1 MTVDTAAGPESRTTR
16 TMSPVHS
23 VPVAVVGLACRAIGV
38 DGPEALRRVLLEGRD
53 VLARHDAAG
62 AGALGV
68 PAALARDPR
77 YVGTAA
83 MLPGQERFDHAL
95 FGLSLREAELL
106 DPQHRLFLELCREAL
121 EDAAWLAPAAGR
133 RVGVFGGCGSPIYL
147 MTRLA
152 GAGAALEAAGATAL
166 SFAAKP
172 DFLSLRVAYRL
183 DLRGPAMT
191 VQTGCSTGMSVV
203 QAAMAALAAGE
214 CEAALAGA
222 ACLTRLDPAGYLYHP
237 GAIES
242 PTGRCRPFDAAADG
256 TVGGSGGAVVLLKRL
271 ADAERDGDH
280 IHAVIRAVAI
290 TNDGG
295 AKIGFTAPG
304 EEAQAEAV
312 ARAFRVS
319 GINPD
324 TIGCVEAHGT
334 ATALGDPIELAALT
348 RGFRAAGGTRLAH
361 AALGS
366 VKGNLGHADAA
377 AGMLSIA
384 KAVLSVAHGE
394 IYPTANTTTP
404 NPELR
409 LAETP
414 FRLPTAPEA
423 WPAACHPRRMAV
435 NCYGMGG
442 TNLHAI
448 LEQAPAGSPRAAE
461 PAGPLVFVLSAA
473 DEEILEALAARM
485 AAAFT
490 AGAAPAA
497 VDVAFSLATGR
508 PALAARRAVVA
519 QDLAQAARLLT
530 QPGPALPVLR
540 DRPVVID
547 RADAAWAALLPD
559 LTDSPDA
566 RGLVDGVAP
575 ARLVSGPADG
585 TDPLMADPLMADP
598 LMVDGRD
605 RLQALA
611 RLWCLGVRIDW
622 AAVFQG
628 SHPRR
633 VPLPVMP
640 YRPTRCWIDLAPAE
654 PVTAATVA
662 PAAVMPAFVEAPLA
676 AGTAMPA
683 TIVTGCAAPVTGL
696 GTTLPLAEAGAVT
709 GRVLLVLP
717 GALGLA
723 GRRPADPEELRQ
735 ASALRARPGVDL
747 TIIDTAPAVDLPPVT
762 ASALAARI
770 RAEAAGDAPAVAFDG
785 ARRLVLVAEAVAAED
800 AAPLPDDGR
809 PAPETAG
816 PDLAHPAASA
826 AAARL
831 AALPVEPARGPA
843 LDAALDRLCAAHSV
857 AMMRRSGV
865 DMAPGA
871 GITRAEL
878 DRRIGLVRGQG
889 QGQGQGWSQGQG
901 WGRMLDAALADLAAD
916 GLLTIAGDRLIW
928 GPAVADLPAP
938 DAAADRV
945 RAIDPDH
952 AGLVAL
958 IDHCMA
964 AHGEV
969 FAGRRPATTVIA
981 GREAGRLFTGAGPA
995 IERHSSRARV
1005 LDAAAD
1011 AVVAAVDAAAA
1022 AGRTARI
1029 VEVGGGTG
1037 AFTGP
1042 VLDRLAGRTVDY
1054 LFTDV
1059 SGEFVARAR
1068 ATLAARGLTGV
1079 RVARFDVSRDP
1090 ADQGLEV
1097 GGADLVL
1104 ALDVIHATADLRVS
1118 LDNVARL
1125 LRPGGLLLLAELVVA
1140 RRWVNAIWGLA
1151 TGWWVMADDRT
1162 TSPLIDP
1169 AAWRRVLEGAGFATE
1184 AVLPDT
1190 DGADTRLFIARNT
1203 RTGPAALALHEGA
1216 LPAALPQ
1223 ARRHVLIRPVAA
1235 GDLVAAALA
1244 GAEARA
1250 LEWATGAEAV
1260 AWTGEGRPDARQRH
1274 LLQRTGA
1281 AVLMPAGDA
1290 AAAPAAAPVDGDAA
1304 FALVAGLWHDLLG
1317 VTPEDAA
1324 ADFYA
1329 AGGDSLIATRML
1341 ALLAERH
1348 GLDLPATALFAAT
1361 TAGEMAGLIRVA
1373 APAADAAAT
1382 DAGADADLLDLLAD
1396 IENMSDE
1403 EIAAAMARLEGQ
1415 EQDGREVAE

>member
-1 MTVDTAAGPESRTTR
+1 MTVDTADTAQSF
-16 TMSPVHS
+16 PVHT
-23 VPVAVVGLACRAIGV
+23 VPIAVTGLACRAIGV
-38 DGPEALRRVLLEGRD
+38 DGPDALRRVLLEGRD
-53 VLARHDAAG
+53 VLARHDAAT
-62 AGALGV
+62 AAALGV

-83 MLPGQERFDHAL
+83 MLPGQESFDHAL

-203 QAAMAALAAGE
+203 QAAVAALAAGE

-222 ACLTRLDPAGYLYHP
+222 ACLTRLDPAGYLHHP

-256 TVGGSGGAVVLLKRL
+256 TVGGSGGAVVVLKRL

-304 EEAQAEAV
+304 EAAQAEAV

-319 GINPD
+319 GIHPD

-334 ATALGDPIELAALT
+334 ATALGDPIEVAALT

-394 IYPTANTTTP
+394 IYPTANTTTA

-423 WPAACHPRRMAV
+423 WPVADHPRRMAV

-448 LEQAPAGSPRAAE
+448 LEQAPARAPGAAT
-461 PAGPLVFVLSAA
+461 PADPLVFVLSAA
-473 DEEILEALAARM
+473 DAEMLEALAARM

-490 AGAAPAA
+490 ADDAPAA
-497 VDVAFSLATGR
+497 LDAAFSLATGR

-519 QDLAQAARLLT
+519 RDVAEAAALLT
-530 QPGPALPVLR
+530 MPTPALPVLR

-547 RADAAWAALLPD
+547 GADAGWAALLPD

-575 ARLVSGPADG
+575 ARLVFGPDNAPTG
-585 TDPLMADPLMADP
+585 DPADPLI
-598 LMVDGRD
+598 VDGRD
-605 RLQALA
+605 RMQALA
-611 RLWCLGVRIDW
+611 RLWCLGVRVDW
-622 AAVFQG
+622 TAVFKG
-628 SHPRR
+628 TSPRR

-640 YRPTRCWIDLAPAE
+640 YRPTRCWIDLAQVE
-654 PVTAATVA
+654 PVTAAAVA
-662 PAAVMPAFVEAPLA
+662 PAAVTPAFVEAPLA
-676 AGTAMPA
+676 AGTAVPA

-696 GTTLPLAEAGAVT
+696 GPTLPLAEAGAVT

-735 ASALRARPGVDL
+735 ARALRARPGVDL
-747 TIIDTAPAVDLPPVT
+747 TIIDTAAAADLPP
-762 ASALAARI
+762 AAAAALAARV

-785 ARRLVLVAEAVAAED
+785 ARRLVLVAEAVATDE
-800 AAPLPDDGR
+800 AAPLTDDGWQ
-809 PAPETAG
+809 ATETAG
-816 PDLAHPAASA
+816 PELAHPAASA
-826 AAARL
+826 AEARL

-843 LDAALDRLCAAHSV
+843 LDAALDRLCAAHSL
-857 AMMRRSGV
+857 AMLRTGGIDV
-865 DMAPGA
+865 APGA
-871 GITRAEL
+871 TITRAEL
-878 DRRIGLVRGQG
+878 DRRIGLVQG
-889 QGQGQGWSQGQG
+889 QMQGQMQG
-901 WGRMLDAALADLAAD
+901 WRRMLDAALADLAAD

-928 GPAVADLPAP
+928 GPAVADLPTP
-938 DAAADRV
+938 EAAADRV
-945 RAIDPDH
+945 LAIDPDH

-958 IDHCMA
+958 INHCMA

-981 GREAGRLFTGAGPA
+981 GREAGRLFAGAGPA

-1042 VLDRLAGRTVDY
+1042 VLDRLAGRAVDY

-1090 ADQGLEV
+1090 ADQGLET

-1118 LDNVARL
+1118 LDHVARL

-1169 AAWRRVLEGAGFATE
+1169 AAWRRVLDGAGFATE

-1203 RTGPAALALHEGA
+1203 RTSLTDLALHAGELPEA
-1216 LPAALPQ
+1216 LSP
-1223 ARRHVLIRPVAA
+1223 ARRHVLIRPAAA

-1250 LEWATGAEAV
+1250 LEWATGVEAV
-1260 AWTGEGRPDARQRH
+1260 AWTGDGRPDAGLRG
-1274 LLQRTGA
+1274 LLRRTGA
-1281 AVLMPAGDA
+1281 AVLMPPAPA
-1290 AAAPAAAPVDGDAA
+1290 ADVAAAAPVDGDAA

-1348 GLDLPATALFAAT
+1348 GLELPASNLFAAT
-1361 TAGEMAGLIRVA
+1361 TAGEMAAAIRA
-1373 APAADAAAT
+1373 TAPAAEPATAEGDAE
-1382 DAGADADLLDLLAD
+1382 LLDLLAD
-1396 IENMSDE
+1396 IENMSDD

-1415 EQDGREVAE
+1415 QPDGREVAE

>member
-1 MTVDTAAGPESRTTR
+1 MTVDTAQSF
-16 TMSPVHS
+16 PVHT
-23 VPVAVVGLACRAIGV
+23 VPIAVTGLACRAIGV
-38 DGPEALRRVLLEGRD
+38 DGPDALRRVLLEGRD
-53 VLARHDAAG
+53 VLARHDAAD
-62 AGALGV
+62 AAALGV

-83 MLPGQERFDHAL
+83 MLPGQESFDHAL

-203 QAAMAALAAGE
+203 QAAVAALAAGE

-222 ACLTRLDPAGYLYHP
+222 ACLTRLDPAGYLHHP

-256 TVGGSGGAVVLLKRL
+256 TVGGSGGAVVVLKRL

-304 EEAQAEAV
+304 EAAQAEAV
-312 ARAFRVS
+312 TRAFRAS
-319 GINPD
+319 GIHPD

-334 ATALGDPIELAALT
+334 ATALGDPIEVAALT

-384 KAVLSVAHGE
+384 KAVLSVAHDE
-394 IYPTANTTTP
+394 IYPTANTTTA

-414 FRLPTAPEA
+414 FRLPHAPEA
-423 WPAACHPRRMAV
+423 WPAADHPRRMAV

-448 LEQAPAGSPRAAE
+448 LEQAPAGRPRAAA
-461 PAGPLVFVLSAA
+461 PADPLVFVLSAA
-473 DEEILEALAARM
+473 DAEMLEALAARM

-490 AGAAPAA
+490 ADDAPAA
-497 VDVAFSLATGR
+497 LDAAFSLATGR

-519 QDLAQAARLLT
+519 RDVAEAAALLT
-530 QPGPALPVLR
+530 MPAPALPVLR

-547 RADAAWAALLPD
+547 GADAGWAALLPD

-575 ARLVSGPADG
+575 ARLVFGPDNAPTG
-585 TDPLMADPLMADP
+585 DPADPLI
-598 LMVDGRD
+598 VDGRD
-605 RLQALA
+605 RMQALA
-611 RLWCLGVRIDW
+611 RLWCLGVRVDW
-622 AAVFQG
+622 TAVFAG
-628 SHPRR
+628 ASPRR

-654 PVTAATVA
+654 PVTAAAAA
-662 PAAVMPAFVEAPLA
+662 PAAVTPAFVEAPLA

-683 TIVTGCAAPVTGL
+683 TIVTGCAAPTTGL

-735 ASALRARPGVDL
+735 ARALRARPGVDL
-747 TIIDTAPAVDLPPVT
+747 TIIDTAPAVDLPPAA

-770 RAEAAGDAPAVAFDG
+770 RAEAAGDAPAIAFDG
-785 ARRLVLVAEAVAAED
+785 ARRLVLVAEAVAADD
-800 AAPLPDDGR
+800 AAPAPDDGWQ
-809 PAPETAG
+809 ATETAG
-816 PDLAHPAASA
+816 PELARPAASA

-831 AALPVEPARGPA
+831 AALPVEPARGLA
-843 LDAALDRLCAAHSV
+843 LDAALDRLCAAHSI
-857 AMMRRSGV
+857 AMLRTGGIDV
-865 DMAPGA
+865 VPGA
-871 GITRAEL
+871 TITRAEL
-878 DRRIGLVRGQG
+878 DRRIGLVQGQG
-889 QGQGQGWSQGQG
+889 QLGQGQGWR
-901 WGRMLDAALADLAAD
+901 RMLDAALADLAAE

-938 DAAADRV
+938 DAVADRV

-981 GREAGRLFTGAGPA
+981 GREAGRLFAGAGPA

-1042 VLDRLAGRTVDY
+1042 VLDRLAGRAVDY

-1090 ADQGLEV
+1090 ADQGLET

-1104 ALDVIHATADLRVS
+1104 ALDVIHATADLGVS

-1125 LRPGGLLLLAELVVA
+1125 LRPGGLLLLAELVIA

-1203 RTGPAALALHEGA
+1203 RTSLTDLALYEGE
-1216 LPAALPQ
+1216 LPEPLPP
-1223 ARRHVLIRPVAA
+1223 AMRHVLIRPAA
-1235 GDLVAAALA
+1235 TGDLVAAALA

-1260 AWTGEGRPDARQRH
+1260 AWTGDGRPDARLRGLLRH
-1274 LLQRTGA
+1274 TRA
-1281 AVLMPAGDA
+1281 AVLMPLAAADA
-1290 AAAPAAAPVDGDAA
+1290 AAAAPVDGDAA

-1317 VTPEDAA
+1317 VMPEDAA

-1348 GLDLPATALFAAT
+1348 GLELPASALFAAT
-1361 TAGEMAGLIRVA
+1361 TAGEMAGLIRAA
-1373 APAADAAAT
+1373 APVTEPAALESDAE
-1382 DAGADADLLDLLAD
+1382 LLDLLAD
-1396 IENMSDE
+1396 IESMSDD

-1415 EQDGREVAE
+1415 EPDGREVAE

>member
-1 MTVDTAAGPESRTTR
+1 MTVDTADTAQSF
-16 TMSPVHS
+16 PVHT
-23 VPVAVVGLACRAIGV
+23 VPIAVTGLACRAIGV
-38 DGPEALRRVLLEGRD
+38 DGPDALRRVLLEGRD
-53 VLARHDAAG
+53 VLARHDAAD
-62 AGALGV
+62 AAALGV

-83 MLPGQERFDHAL
+83 MLQGQESFDHAL

-203 QAAMAALAAGE
+203 QAAVAALAAGE

-222 ACLTRLDPAGYLYHP
+222 ACLTRLDPAGYLHHP

-256 TVGGSGGAVVLLKRL
+256 TVGGSGGAVVVLKRL

-304 EEAQAEAV
+304 EAAQAEAV
-312 ARAFRVS
+312 ARAFRAS
-319 GINPD
+319 GIHPD

-334 ATALGDPIELAALT
+334 ATALGDPIEVAALT

-394 IYPTANTTTP
+394 IYPTANTTTA

-414 FRLPTAPEA
+414 FRLPRAPEA
-423 WPAACHPRRMAV
+423 WPAADHPRRMAV

-448 LEQAPAGSPRAAE
+448 LEQAPAGRPRAAA
-461 PAGPLVFVLSAA
+461 PADPLVFVLSAA
-473 DEEILEALAARM
+473 DAEMLEALAARM

-490 AGAAPAA
+490 ADDAPAA
-497 VDVAFSLATGR
+497 LDAAFSLATGR

-519 QDLAQAARLLT
+519 RDVAEAAALLT
-530 QPGPALPVLR
+530 MPTPALPVLR

-547 RADAAWAALLPD
+547 GADAGWAALLPD

-575 ARLVSGPADG
+575 ARLVFGPDNAPTG
-585 TDPLMADPLMADP
+585 DPADPLI
-598 LMVDGRD
+598 VDGRD
-605 RLQALA
+605 RMQALA
-611 RLWCLGVRIDW
+611 RLWCLGVRVDW
-622 AAVFQG
+622 TAVFKDT
-628 SHPRR
+628 SPRR

-640 YRPTRCWIDLAPAE
+640 YRPTRCWIDLAPAG
-654 PVTAATVA
+654 PATAAAVA
-662 PAAVMPAFVEAPLA
+662 PAAVTPAFVEAPLA
-676 AGTAMPA
+676 AGMAMPA
-683 TIVTGCAAPVTGL
+683 TIVTGCAAPTTGL

-735 ASALRARPGVDL
+735 ARALRARPGVDL
-747 TIIDTAPAVDLPPVT
+747 TIIDTAAAADLPPAA

-785 ARRLVLVAEAVAAED
+785 ARRLVLVAEAVAADD
-800 AAPLPDDGR
+800 AAPAPDDGWQ
-809 PAPETAG
+809 ATETAG
-816 PDLAHPAASA
+816 PETARPELARPAASA

-857 AMMRRSGV
+857 AMLRTSGV
-865 DMAPGA
+865 EVAPGT

-878 DRRIGLVRGQG
+878 DRRIGPVQG
-889 QGQGQGWSQGQG
+889 QGQMQEGWR
-901 WGRMLDAALADLAAD
+901 RMLDAALADLAAD

-981 GREAGRLFTGAGPA
+981 GREAGRLFAGAGPA

-1042 VLDRLAGRTVDY
+1042 VLDRLAGRAVDY

-1125 LRPGGLLLLAELVVA
+1125 LRPGGLLLLAELVIA

-1203 RTGPAALALHEGA
+1203 RTSLTDLALYEGE
-1216 LPAALPQ
+1216 LPEPLPP
-1223 ARRHVLIRPVAA
+1223 AMRHVLIRPAA
-1235 GDLVAAALA
+1235 TGDLVAAALA

-1260 AWTGEGRPDARQRH
+1260 AWTGDGRPDARLRG
-1274 LLQRTGA
+1274 LLGHTRA
-1281 AVLMPAGDA
+1281 AVLMPPAAADA
-1290 AAAPAAAPVDGDAA
+1290 AGAAAAAPVDGDAA

-1348 GLDLPATALFAAT
+1348 GLELPASALFAAT
-1361 TAGEMAGLIRVA
+1361 TAGEMAGLIRAA
-1373 APAADAAAT
+1373 APAAEPAAMES
-1382 DAGADADLLDLLAD
+1382 DADLLDLLAD
-1396 IENMSDE
+1396 IESMSDD

-1415 EQDGREVAE
+1415 EPDGREVAE

>member
-1 MTVDTAAGPESRTTR
+1 MTVDTADTAQSF
-16 TMSPVHS
+16 PVHT
-23 VPVAVVGLACRAIGV
+23 VPIAVTGLACRAIGV
-38 DGPEALRRVLLEGRD
+38 DGPDALRRVLLEGRD

-62 AGALGV
+62 AEALGV

-83 MLPGQERFDHAL
+83 MLPGQESFDHAL

-203 QAAMAALAAGE
+203 QAAVAALAAGE

-222 ACLTRLDPAGYLYHP
+222 ACLTRLDPAGYLHHP

-256 TVGGSGGAVVLLKRL
+256 TVGGSGGAVVVLKRL

-280 IHAVIRAVAI
+280 VHAVIRAVAI

-304 EEAQAEAV
+304 EAAQAEAV
-312 ARAFRVS
+312 ARAFHAS
-319 GINPD
+319 GIHPD

-334 ATALGDPIELAALT
+334 ATALGDPIEVAALT

-394 IYPTANTTTP
+394 IYPTANTTRA

-414 FRLPTAPEA
+414 FRLPTAPEV
-423 WPAACHPRRMAV
+423 WPVADHPRRMAV

-448 LEQAPAGSPRAAE
+448 LEQAPARGPGATTLAD
-461 PAGPLVFVLSAA
+461 PLVFVLSAA
-473 DEEILEALAARM
+473 DAEMLEALAALM

-490 AGAAPAA
+490 ADDAPAA
-497 VDVAFSLATGR
+497 LDAAFSLATGR

-519 QDLAQAARLLT
+519 RDLAEAAGLLT
-530 QPGPALPVLR
+530 MPTPALPVLR

-547 RADAAWAALLPD
+547 GADAGWAALLPD

-575 ARLVSGPADG
+575 ARLVFGPDNAPTG
-585 TDPLMADPLMADP
+585 DPADPLI
-598 LMVDGRD
+598 VDGRD
-605 RLQALA
+605 RMQALA
-611 RLWCLGVRIDW
+611 RLWCLGVRVDW
-622 AAVFQG
+622 TAVFAG
-628 SHPRR
+628 ASPRR

-640 YRPTRCWIDLAPAE
+640 YRPTRCWIDLAPVE
-654 PVTAATVA
+654 PVTATTAAPVA
-662 PAAVMPAFVEAPLA
+662 LTPAFVEAPLA

-683 TIVTGCAAPVTGL
+683 TIVTGCAAPATGL
-696 GTTLPLAEAGAVT
+696 GPTLPLAEAGAVT

-735 ASALRARPGVDL
+735 ARALRARPGVDL
-747 TIIDTAPAVDLPPVT
+747 TIIDTAAAVDLPPAA

-770 RAEAAGDAPAVAFDG
+770 RAEAAGDVPAVAFDG
-785 ARRLVLVAEAVAAED
+785 ARRLVLVAEAVLTDD
-800 AAPLPDDGR
+800 AAPLPDDGW

-816 PDLAHPAASA
+816 PETAGPELAHPAASA

-843 LDAALDRLCAAHSV
+843 LEAALDRLCAAHSL
-857 AMMRRSGV
+857 AMLRTGGIDPV
-865 DMAPGA
+865 PGA
-871 GITRAEL
+871 TITRAEL
-878 DRRIGLVRGQG
+878 DRRIGLVQG
-889 QGQGQGWSQGQG
+889 QGQMQGQMQGWR
-901 WGRMLDAALADLAAD
+901 RMLDAALADLAAD

-928 GPAVADLPAP
+928 GPAVTDLPAP
-938 DAAADRV
+938 DAVADRV

-981 GREAGRLFTGAGPA
+981 GREAGRLFAGAGPA

-1042 VLDRLAGRTVDY
+1042 VLDRLAGRAVDY

-1090 ADQGLEV
+1090 ADQGLET

-1104 ALDVIHATADLRVS
+1104 ALDVIHATADLGVS

-1125 LRPGGLLLLAELVVA
+1125 LRPGGLLLLAELVIA

-1203 RTGPAALALHEGA
+1203 RKTLADLALYEGE
-1216 LPAALPQ
+1216 LPEPLPP
-1223 ARRHVLIRPVAA
+1223 AMRHVLIRPAAA

-1260 AWTGEGRPDARQRH
+1260 AWTGDGRPDARLRGLLRH
-1274 LLQRTGA
+1274 TRA
-1281 AVLMPAGDA
+1281 AVLMPPAAADA
-1290 AAAPAAAPVDGDAA
+1290 AGAAAAAPVDGDAA

-1317 VTPEDAA
+1317 VMPEDAA

-1348 GLDLPATALFAAT
+1348 GLELPASALFAAT
-1361 TAGEMAGLIRVA
+1361 TAGEMAGLIRAA
-1373 APAADAAAT
+1373 APAAEPAAIESE
-1382 DAGADADLLDLLAD
+1382 ADLLDLLAD
-1396 IENMSDE
+1396 IESMSDD

-1415 EQDGREVAE
+1415 EPDGREVAE

>member
-1 MTVDTAAGPESRTTR
+1 MTADTADTAQSF
-16 TMSPVHS
+16 PVHT
-23 VPVAVVGLACRAIGV
+23 VPIAVTGLACRAIGV
-38 DGPEALRRVLLEGRD
+38 DGPDALRRVLLEGRD
-53 VLARHDAAG
+53 VLARHNAADAA
-62 AGALGV
+62 ALGV

-83 MLPGQERFDHAL
+83 MLPGQESFDHAL

-147 MTRLA
+147 MARLA

-203 QAAMAALAAGE
+203 QAAVAALAAGE

-222 ACLTRLDPAGYLYHP
+222 ACLTRLDPAGYLHHP

-256 TVGGSGGAVVLLKRL
+256 TVGGSGGAVVVLKRL

-304 EEAQAEAV
+304 EAAQAEAV
-312 ARAFRVS
+312 ARAFRAS
-319 GINPD
+319 GIHPD

-334 ATALGDPIELAALT
+334 ATALGDPIEVAALT

-394 IYPTANTTTP
+394 IYPTANTTAA

-423 WPAACHPRRMAV
+423 WPATGHPRRMAV

-448 LEQAPAGSPRAAE
+448 LEQAPASNPRAAA

-473 DEEILEALAARM
+473 DAEMLEALAGRM

-490 AGAAPAA
+490 ADDAPSAL
-497 VDVAFSLATGR
+497 DVAFSLATGR

-519 QDLAQAARLLT
+519 RDVAEAAALLT
-530 QPGPALPVLR
+530 MPAPALPVLR

-547 RADAAWAALLPD
+547 GADAGWAALLPD

-575 ARLVSGPADG
+575 ARLVFGPDNAPTG
-585 TDPLMADPLMADP
+585 DPADPLI
-598 LMVDGRD
+598 VDGRN
-605 RLQALA
+605 RMQALA
-611 RLWCLGVRIDW
+611 RLWCLGVRVDW
-622 AAVFQG
+622 TAVFKDT
-628 SHPRR
+628 SPRR

-654 PVTAATVA
+654 PATAAAVA
-662 PAAVMPAFVEAPLA
+662 PAAMTPAFVEAPLA

-683 TIVTGCAAPVTGL
+683 TIVTGCAAPTTGL

-735 ASALRARPGVDL
+735 ARALRARPGVDL
-747 TIIDTAPAVDLPPVT
+747 TIIDTAAAADLPPAA

-785 ARRLVLVAEAVAAED
+785 ARRLVLVAETVAADD
-800 AAPLPDDGR
+800 AAPLPDDGW
-809 PAPETAG
+809 PAPETAAPETAG
-816 PDLAHPAASA
+816 PDLAEPAASA

-857 AMMRRSGV
+857 AMLRTGGV
-865 DMAPGA
+865 EVAPA
-871 GITRAEL
+871 AEITRAGL
-878 DRRIGLVRGQG
+878 DRRIGLVQG
-889 QGQGQGWSQGQG
+889 QGQGPMQG

-928 GPAVADLPAP
+928 GPAVADLPTP
-938 DAAADRV
+938 EAAAARV
-945 RAIDPDH
+945 LAIDPDH

-981 GREAGRLFTGAGPA
+981 GREAGRLFAGAGPA

-1042 VLDRLAGRTVDY
+1042 VLDRLAGRAVDY

-1090 ADQGLEV
+1090 ADQGLET
-1097 GGADLVL
+1097 GSADLVL
-1104 ALDVIHATADLRVS
+1104 ALDVIHATADLGVS

-1203 RTGPAALALHEGA
+1203 RTSLTDLALHAGELPEA
-1216 LPAALPQ
+1216 LSP
-1223 ARRHVLIRPVAA
+1223 ARRHVLIRPAAA

-1250 LEWATGAEAV
+1250 LEWAAGVEAV
-1260 AWTGEGRPDARQRH
+1260 AWTGDGRPDAGLRG
-1274 LLQRTGA
+1274 LLRRTGA
-1281 AVLMPAGDA
+1281 AVLMPPAPA
-1290 AAAPAAAPVDGDAA
+1290 ADVAAAAPVDGDAA

-1348 GLDLPATALFAAT
+1348 GLELPASALFAAT
-1361 TAGEMAGLIRVA
+1361 TAGEMAGLIRAA
-1373 APAADAAAT
+1373 APAAEPAAMESDAE
-1382 DAGADADLLDLLAD
+1382 LLDLLAD
-1396 IENMSDE
+1396 IESMSDD

-1415 EQDGREVAE
+1415 EPDGREVAE